1 MALLLARCEIT
12 KLLDLRAAMQIL
24 ERVYHDQAQGG
35 IDAVPPLRLMNR
47 GIRLVAGRLN
57 LQNRVGVRLSV
68 TGSRALALVFE
79 IESGK
84 LLAIMGYPFSNLRIG
99 ATVGLAMERLVKPGI
114 KKIGL
119 IGSGAIAPWLLRTAV
134 SLRPIEEIRVF
145 SRSAERR
152 QKFTADITR
161 ELNVMITPVSRPED
175 AIENAEIVFV
185 STNSPGP
192 ALLGKWLRPGVPVIG
207 TGRPNEFDDDVYLR
221 AKLIVVTSKEHE
233 LGYYDKELDKPLLR
247 LASEGKINWNEV
259 AELGQIIAGQIHVEL
274 NDSGIYVLRESQGG
288 YSDVALAAWV
298 YQEAAR
304 QKLGQSFDFD

>member
-1 MALLLARCEIT
+1 MALLLARSEIT

-24 ERVYHDQAQGG
+24 ERVYNDQAQGG

-68 TGSRALALVFE
+68 TGSRALALIFE

-99 ATVGLAMERLVKPGI
+99 ATVGLAMERLVRPGI
-114 KKIGL
+114 KKVGL

-152 QKFTADITR
+152 QKFTADMTR
-161 ELNVMITPVSRPED
+161 ELNVTITPVNRPED
-175 AIENAEIVFV
+175 AIENAEIIFV

-192 ALLGKWLRPGVPVIG
+192 ALLGKWLKSGVPVIG

-247 LASEGKINWNEV
+247 LASEGRINWNEV

-274 NDSGIYVLRESQGG
+274 NATAIYVLRESQGG
-288 YSDVALAAWV
+288 YSDVALAAWA

>member
-1 MALLLARCEIT
+1 MALLLARSEIT

-57 LQNRVGVRLSV
+57 LQNRIGVRLSV

-114 KKIGL
+114 KKVGL

-152 QKFTADITR
+152 QKFTADMTR
-161 ELNVMITPVSRPED
+161 ELNVTITPVNRPED
-175 AIENAEIVFV
+175 AIENAEIIFV

-192 ALLGKWLRPGVPVIG
+192 ALLGKWLKPGVPVIG

-247 LASEGKINWNEV
+247 LASEGQINWNEV

-274 NDSGIYVLRESQGG
+274 NATAIYVLRESQGG
-288 YSDVALAAWV
+288 YSDVALAAWA
-298 YQEAAR
+298 YQEASR

>member
-1 MALLLARCEIT
+1 MALLLARSEIT

-114 KKIGL
+114 KKVGL

-274 NDSGIYVLRESQGG
+274 NDTAIYVLRESQGG
-288 YSDVALAAWV
+288 YSDVALAAWA

>member
-1 MALLLARCEIT
+1 MALLLARSEIT

-152 QKFTADITR
+152 QKFTADMTR
-161 ELNVMITPVSRPED
+161 ELNVTITPVNRPED
-175 AIENAEIVFV
+175 AIENAEIIFV

-288 YSDVALAAWV
+288 YSDVALAAWA

>member
-1 MALLLARCEIT
+1 MALLLARSEIT

-152 QKFTADITR
+152 QKFTADMTR
-161 ELNVMITPVSRPED
+161 ELNVTITPVNRPED

-288 YSDVALAAWV
+288 YSDVALAAWA

>member
-1 MALLLARCEIT
+1 MALLLARSEIT

-152 QKFTADITR
+152 QKFTADMTR
-161 ELNVMITPVSRPED
+161 ELNVTITPVNRPED
-175 AIENAEIVFV
+175 AIENAEIIFV

-274 NDSGIYVLRESQGG
+274 NDTAIYVLRESQGG
-288 YSDVALAAWV
+288 YSDVALAAWA

>member
-1 MALLLARCEIT
+1 MALLLSRTDIA
-12 KLLDLRAAMQIL
+12 KLLDLPRAMQVL
-24 ERVYHDQAQGG
+24 QRVYQDQAKGG

-47 GIRLVAGRLN
+47 GIRQVAGRLN

-99 ATVGLAMERLVKPGI
+99 ATVGLAMEQLVRPAV
-114 KKIGL
+114 KKVGL

-134 SLRPIEEIRVF
+134 NLRPIEEIKVF
-145 SRSAERR
+145 SRSSERR
-152 QKFTADITR
+152 EKFADDMTR
-161 ELNVMITPVSRPED
+161 ELGVQVTPVNQPED
-175 AIENAEIVFV
+175 AIENAEMIFV

-192 ALLGKWLRPGVPVIG
+192 ALLGKWLQLGVPVFG
-207 TGRPNEFDDDVYLR
+207 TGRPNEFDDEVYLR
-221 AKLIVVTSKEHE
+221 AKRIIVTCKEHE

-259 AELGQIIAGQIHVEL
+259 AELGQLVAGQIQIEASSK
-274 NDSGIYVLRESQGG
+274 DIYVLRESQGG

-298 YQEAAR
+298 YEEAVR
-304 QKLGQSFDFD
+304 KNLGRNFDFG

>member
-152 QKFTADITR
+152 QKFTADMTR
-161 ELNVMITPVSRPED
+161 ELNVTITPVNRPED
-175 AIENAEIVFV
+175 AIENAEIIFV

-288 YSDVALAAWV
+288 YSDVALAAWA

>member
-1 MALLLARCEIT
+1 MALLLRRSEIT
-12 KLLDLRAAMQIL
+12 KLLDLRTAMQIL
-24 ERVYHDQAQGG
+24 ERVYHDQAKGG

-114 KKIGL
+114 KKAGM

-134 SLRPIEEIRVF
+134 SLRPIEEIKVF

-152 QKFTADITR
+152 QRFAEDMTR
-161 ELNVMITPVSRPED
+161 ELDLRVTPVNRPED
-175 AIENAEIVFV
+175 AIENAEIIFA
-185 STNSPGP
+185 STNSPAP
-192 ALLGKWLRPGVPVIG
+192 ALLGRWLKPGVPVIG
-207 TGRPNEFDDDVYLR
+207 TGRPNEFDDEVYLR
-221 AKLIVVTSKEHE
+221 AKLVVVTSKEHE

-247 LASEGKINWNEV
+247 LASQGGVNWNEV
-259 AELGQIIAGQIHVEL
+259 AELGQLVAGQIHVEP
-274 NDSGIYVLRESQGG
+274 NASDIYVVRESQGG

-298 YQEAAR
+298 YQEAVGQR
-304 QKLGQSFDFD
+304 LGQSFDFY

>member
-1 MALLLARCEIT
+1 MALLLARSEIT

-152 QKFTADITR
+152 QKFTADMTR
-161 ELNVMITPVSRPED
+161 ELNVTITPVNRPED

-274 NDSGIYVLRESQGG
+274 NDTAIYVLRESQGG
-288 YSDVALAAWV
+288 YSDVALAAWA

>member
-1 MALLLARCEIT
+1 MALLLARSEIT

-57 LQNRVGVRLSV
+57 LQNRIGVRLSV

-114 KKIGL
+114 KKVGL

-145 SRSAERR
+145 SRSAARR
-152 QKFTADITR
+152 QKFTADMTR
-161 ELNVMITPVSRPED
+161 ELNVTITPVNRPED
-175 AIENAEIVFV
+175 AIESAEIIFV

-192 ALLGKWLRPGVPVIG
+192 ALLGKWLKPGVPVIG

-247 LASEGKINWNEV
+247 LASEGQINWNEV

-274 NDSGIYVLRESQGG
+274 NATAIYVLRESQGG
-288 YSDVALAAWV
+288 YSDVALAAWA
-298 YQEAAR
+298 YQEASS

>member
-1 MALLLARCEIT
+1 MALLLRRSEIT
-12 KLLDLRAAMQIL
+12 KLLDLRTAMQIL
-24 ERVYHDQAQGG
+24 ERVYHDQAKGG

-114 KKIGL
+114 KKAGM

-134 SLRPIEEIRVF
+134 SLRPIEEIKVF

-152 QKFTADITR
+152 QSFAEDMTR
-161 ELNVMITPVSRPED
+161 ELDLRVTPVNRPED
-175 AIENAEIVFV
+175 AIENAEIIFA
-185 STNSPGP
+185 STNSPAP
-192 ALLGKWLRPGVPVIG
+192 ALLGRWLKPGVPVIG
-207 TGRPNEFDDDVYLR
+207 TGRPNEFDDEVYLR
-221 AKLIVVTSKEHE
+221 AKLVVVTSKEHE

-247 LASEGKINWNEV
+247 LASQGGVNWNEV
-259 AELGQIIAGQIHVEL
+259 AELGQLVAGQIHVEP
-274 NDSGIYVLRESQGG
+274 NASDIYVVRESQGG

-298 YQEAAR
+298 YQEAVGQR
-304 QKLGQSFDFD
+304 LGQSFDFD

>member
-152 QKFTADITR
+152 QKFTADMTR
-161 ELNVMITPVSRPED
+161 ELNVTITPVSRPED
-175 AIENAEIVFV
+175 AIENAEIIFV

-274 NDSGIYVLRESQGG
+274 NDTAIYVLRESQGG
-288 YSDVALAAWV
+288 YSDVALAAWA

>member
-1 MALLLARCEIT
+1 MALLLARSEIT

-192 ALLGKWLRPGVPVIG
+192 ALLGEWLKPGVPVIG

-274 NDSGIYVLRESQGG
+274 NDTAIYVLRESQGG
-288 YSDVALAAWV
+288 YSDVALAAWA

>member
-1 MALLLARCEIT
+1 MALLLRRSEIT
-12 KLLDLRAAMQIL
+12 KLLDLRTAMQIL
-24 ERVYHDQAQGG
+24 ERVYHDQAKGG

-114 KKIGL
+114 KRAGM

-134 SLRPIEEIRVF
+134 SLRPIEEIKVF

-152 QKFTADITR
+152 QRFAEDMTR
-161 ELNVMITPVSRPED
+161 ELDLRVTPVNRPED
-175 AIENAEIVFV
+175 AIENAEIIFA
-185 STNSPGP
+185 STNSPAP
-192 ALLGKWLRPGVPVIG
+192 ALLGRWLKPGVPVIG
-207 TGRPNEFDDDVYLR
+207 TGRPNEFDDEVYLR
-221 AKLIVVTSKEHE
+221 AKLVVVTSKEHE

-247 LASEGKINWNEV
+247 LASQGGVNWNEV
-259 AELGQIIAGQIHVEL
+259 AELGQLVAGQIHVEP
-274 NDSGIYVLRESQGG
+274 NASDIYVVRESQGG

-298 YQEAAR
+298 YQEAVGQR
-304 QKLGQSFDFD
+304 LGQSFDFN

>member
-1 MALLLARCEIT
+1 MALLLARSEIT

-114 KKIGL
+114 KKVGL
-119 IGSGAIAPWLLRTAV
+119 IGSGAIAPWLLRSAV

-152 QKFTADITR
+152 QKFTAD
-161 ELNVMITPVSRPED
+161 N
-175 AIENAEIVFV
+175 IEAPQI
-185 STNSPGP
+185 
-192 ALLGKWLRPGVPVIG
+192 GK
-207 TGRPNEFDDDVYLR
+207 
-221 AKLIVVTSKEHE
+221 KQQSKCS
-233 LGYYDKELDKPLLR
+233 LTLF
-247 LASEGKINWNEV
+247 LA
-259 AELGQIIAGQIHVEL
+259 
-274 NDSGIYVLRESQGG
+274 
-288 YSDVALAAWV
+288 
-298 YQEAAR
+298 
-304 QKLGQSFDFD
+304 

>member
-1 MALLLARCEIT
+1 MALLLSRTDIA
-12 KLLDLRAAMQIL
+12 KLLDLPRAMQVL
-24 ERVYHDQAQGG
+24 QRVYQDQAKGG

-47 GIRLVAGRLN
+47 GIRQVAGRLN

-99 ATVGLAMERLVKPGI
+99 ATVGLAMEQLVRPAV
-114 KKIGL
+114 KKVGL

-134 SLRPIEEIRVF
+134 NLRPIEEIKVF
-145 SRSAERR
+145 SRSSERR
-152 QKFTADITR
+152 EKFADDMTR
-161 ELNVMITPVSRPED
+161 ELGVQVTPVNQPED
-175 AIENAEIVFV
+175 AIENAEMIFV

-192 ALLGKWLRPGVPVIG
+192 ALLGKWLQLGVPVFG
-207 TGRPNEFDDDVYLR
+207 TGRPNEFDDEVYLR
-221 AKLIVVTSKEHE
+221 AKRIIVTCKEHE
-233 LGYYDKELDKPLLR
+233 LGYYDKQLDKPLLR

-259 AELGQIIAGQIHVEL
+259 AELGQLVAGQIQIEASSK
-274 NDSGIYVLRESQGG
+274 DIYVLRESQGG

-298 YQEAAR
+298 YEEAVR
-304 QKLGQSFDFD
+304 KNLGRNFDFG

>member
-1 MALLLARCEIT
+1 MALLLSRTDIA
-12 KLLDLRAAMQIL
+12 KLLDLPRAMQVL
-24 ERVYHDQAQGG
+24 QRVYQDQAKGG

-47 GIRLVAGRLN
+47 GIRQVAGRLN

-99 ATVGLAMERLVKPGI
+99 ATVGLAMERLVRPAV
-114 KKIGL
+114 KKVGL

-134 SLRPIEEIRVF
+134 NLRPIEEIKVF
-145 SRSAERR
+145 SRSSERR
-152 QKFTADITR
+152 EKFADDMTR
-161 ELNVMITPVSRPED
+161 ELGVQVTPVNQPED
-175 AIENAEIVFV
+175 AIENAEMIFV

-192 ALLGKWLRPGVPVIG
+192 ALLGKWLQLGVPVFG
-207 TGRPNEFDDDVYLR
+207 TGRPNEFDDEVYLR
-221 AKLIVVTSKEHE
+221 AKRIIVTCKEHE

-259 AELGQIIAGQIHVEL
+259 AELGQLVAGQLQIEASSK
-274 NDSGIYVLRESQGG
+274 DIYVLRESQGG

-298 YQEAAR
+298 YEEAVR
-304 QKLGQSFDFD
+304 KNLGRNFDFG

>member
-1 MALLLARCEIT
+1 MALLLRRSEIT
-12 KLLDLRAAMQIL
+12 KLLDLRTAMQIL
-24 ERVYHDQAQGG
+24 ERVYHDQAKGG

-114 KKIGL
+114 KKAGL

-134 SLRPIEEIRVF
+134 SLRPIEEIKVF

-152 QKFTADITR
+152 QSFAEDMTR
-161 ELNVMITPVSRPED
+161 ELDLRVTPANRPED
-175 AIENAEIVFV
+175 AIENAEIIFA
-185 STNSPGP
+185 STNSPAP
-192 ALLGKWLRPGVPVIG
+192 ALLGRWLKPGVPVIG
-207 TGRPNEFDDDVYLR
+207 TGRPNEFDDEVYLR
-221 AKLIVVTSKEHE
+221 AKLVVVTSKEHE

-247 LASEGKINWNEV
+247 LASGGDINWNEV
-259 AELGQIIAGQIHVEL
+259 AELGQLVAGKIHVEL
-274 NDSGIYVLRESQGG
+274 NATNIYVLRESQGG

-304 QKLGQSFDFD
+304 QNLGQYFDFG

>member
-1 MALLLARCEIT
+1 MALLLTRTEIA
-12 KLLDLRAAMQIL
+12 KLLDLRTAMQVL
-24 ERVYHDQAQGG
+24 ERVYHDQAKGG

-68 TGSRALALVFE
+68 TGSRALAMVFE

-99 ATVGLAMERLVKPGI
+99 ATVGLAMERLAKPRVKRV
-114 KKIGL
+114 GL

-134 SLRPIEEIRVF
+134 SLRPIDEIKVF
-145 SRSAERR
+145 SRSPERR
-152 QKFTADITR
+152 QKFAEEMTR
-161 ELNVMITPVSRPED
+161 ELSVRVTPVNRPED
-175 AIENAEIVFV
+175 AIENAEMIFV

-192 ALLGKWLRPGVPVIG
+192 ALLGKWLRPGVPVFG
-207 TGRPNEFDDDVYLR
+207 AGRPNEFDDEVYLR
-221 AKLIVVTSKEHE
+221 AKLIVVTCKEHE

-247 LASEGKINWNEV
+247 LASQGKVHWNEV
-259 AELGQIIAGQIHVEL
+259 AELGQVVAGQVRVEANS
-274 NDSGIYVLRESQGG
+274 NDIFVLRESQGG

-298 YQEAAR
+298 YEEAVR
-304 QKLGQSFDFD
+304 KNLGRDFDFG

>member
-114 KKIGL
+114 KKVGL

-152 QKFTADITR
+152 QKFTADMTR
-161 ELNVMITPVSRPED
+161 ELNVTITPVNRPED
-175 AIENAEIVFV
+175 AIENAEIIFV

-274 NDSGIYVLRESQGG
+274 NDTAIYVLRESQGG
-288 YSDVALAAWV
+288 YSDVALAAWA

>member
-1 MALLLARCEIT
+1 MALLLSRTDIA
-12 KLLDLRAAMQIL
+12 KLLDLPRAMQVL
-24 ERVYHDQAQGG
+24 QRVYQDQAKGG

-47 GIRLVAGRLN
+47 GIRQVAGRLN

-99 ATVGLAMERLVKPGI
+99 ATVGLAMERLVRPGV
-114 KKIGL
+114 KKVGL

-134 SLRPIEEIRVF
+134 NLRPIEEIKVF
-145 SRSAERR
+145 SRSSERR
-152 QKFTADITR
+152 EKFADDMTR
-161 ELNVMITPVSRPED
+161 ELGVQVTPVNQPED
-175 AIENAEIVFV
+175 AIENAEMIFV

-192 ALLGKWLRPGVPVIG
+192 ALLGKWLQLGVPVFG
-207 TGRPNEFDDDVYLR
+207 TGRPNEFDDEVYLR
-221 AKLIVVTSKEHE
+221 AKRIIVTCKEHE
-233 LGYYDKELDKPLLR
+233 LGYYDKQLDKPLLR

-259 AELGQIIAGQIHVEL
+259 AELGQLVAGQLQIEASSK
-274 NDSGIYVLRESQGG
+274 DIYVLRESQGG

-298 YQEAAR
+298 YEEAVR
-304 QKLGQSFDFD
+304 KNLGRNFDFG

>member
-1 MALLLARCEIT
+1 MALLLRRSEIT
-12 KLLDLRAAMQIL
+12 KLLDLRTAMQIL
-24 ERVYHDQAQGG
+24 ERVYHDQAKGG

-114 KKIGL
+114 KRAGM

-134 SLRPIEEIRVF
+134 SLRPIEEIKVF

-152 QKFTADITR
+152 QRFAEDMTR
-161 ELNVMITPVSRPED
+161 ELDLRVTPVNRPED
-175 AIENAEIVFV
+175 AIENAEIIFA
-185 STNSPGP
+185 STNSPAP
-192 ALLGKWLRPGVPVIG
+192 ALLGRWLKPGVPVIG
-207 TGRPNEFDDDVYLR
+207 TGRPNEFDDEVYLR
-221 AKLIVVTSKEHE
+221 AKLVVVTSKEHE

-247 LASEGKINWNEV
+247 LASQGGVNWNEV
-259 AELGQIIAGQIHVEL
+259 AELGQLVAGQIHVEP
-274 NDSGIYVLRESQGG
+274 NASDIYVVRESQGG

-298 YQEAAR
+298 YQEAVGQR
-304 QKLGQSFDFD
+304 LGQSFDFD

>member
-152 QKFTADITR
+152 QKFTANMTR
-161 ELNVMITPVSRPED
+161 ELNVMITPVNRPED

-288 YSDVALAAWV
+288 YSDVALAAWA

>member
-1 MALLLARCEIT
+1 MALLLARSEIT

-152 QKFTADITR
+152 QKFTADMTR
-161 ELNVMITPVSRPED
+161 ELNVTITPVNRPED
-175 AIENAEIVFV
+175 AIENAEIIFV

-259 AELGQIIAGQIHVEL
+259 AELGQIIAGQIDVEL